1 MYVVILLVMAIP
13 VVMGIRASRAGKSS
27 GIGCCTVSDPRL
39 DLRMR
44 AAFEADGA
52 VLAENI
58 RD

>member
-1 MYVVILLVMAIP
+1 MYIVILLVMAVP

-44 AAFEADGA
+44 AAFDGDDTA
-52 VLAENI
+52 LAEI
-58 RD
+58 IHD